1 MKWMPSIAA
10 VASGQD
16 GILDERPSAPF
27 VPIPKFRARRLE
39 RVRVRLVGGG
49 FYVDIPQR
57 ATPSLVDDVTALD
70 AIRFAVGQMGWKPD
84 TSGGSLRRVRG
95 IHSGKRLSAFHVLKS
110 KGPPRFAAQ
119 RTEEGSG
126 SVPLSAPSPQ
136 EQSEEMTQTDV
147 EGPWIVDVAAR
158 RALELAVGKGAFV
171 QAELP
176 ADAVGHPAAAEV
188 FVQRRAKTVLRS
200 RAVGF
205 TQEVVRVARVSVDRS
220 GLVRE
225 VQSPYGT
232 RWA

>member
-1 MKWMPSIAA
+1 M
-10 VASGQD
+10 
-16 GILDERPSAPF
+16 RPSAF
-27 VPIPKFRARRLE
+27 
-39 RVRVRLVGGG
+39 RVR
-49 FYVDIPQR
+49 
-57 ATPSLVDDVTALD
+57 
-70 AIRFAVGQMGWKPD
+70 
-84 TSGGSLRRVRG
+84 
-95 IHSGKRLSAFHVLKS
+95 KS

-119 RTEEGSG
+119 RTEEDSNP
-126 SVPLSAPSPQ
+126 VPQPAPAQGRQ

-147 EGPWIVDVAAR
+147 EGPRIVDVAAR
-158 RALELAVGKGAFV
+158 RAFELAVGKGALA

-225 VQSPYGT
+225 VKARAEPDARDEVLVVVLFDLHAVRSRGVVALRET
-232 RWA
+232 VG